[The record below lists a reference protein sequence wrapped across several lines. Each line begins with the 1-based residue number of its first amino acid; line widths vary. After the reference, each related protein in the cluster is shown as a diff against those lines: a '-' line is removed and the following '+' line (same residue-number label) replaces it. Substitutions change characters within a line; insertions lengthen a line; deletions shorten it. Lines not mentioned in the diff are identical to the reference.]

1 MTTKMTTKLP
11 TKMRTKMMTA
21 QDLVNEA
28 MQLVTTHSV
37 SAAQTLQGQ
46 ADVVLVDVRDV
57 RELEREGVIEGAV
70 HAPRGMLE
78 FWFDPTS
85 PYHREVFSQDKEF
98 VLFCA
103 AGWRSA
109 LAARTLMEMGVP
121 RVSHIE
127 GGFSAWKAA
136 GAPVAEKAKK

>member
-1 MTTKMTTKLP
+1 MTPKTTIKIK
-11 TKMRTKMMTA
+11 TVKS
-21 QDLVNEA
+21 LVAEA
-28 MQLVTTHSV
+28 MQLVTTHSTTK
-37 SAAQTLQGQ
+37 ARALHGRD
-46 ADVVLVDVRDV
+46 DVVFVDVRDV
-57 RELEREGVIEGAV
+57 RELEREGVIPDAV

-85 PYHREVFSQDKEF
+85 PYHREVFAQDKEF